1 MLMKIVD
8 CEQTENYDI
17 PYRQFLSD
25 VGITV
30 PDSLTCEMSIRK
42 FNRLAYPTAF

>member
-1 MLMKIVD
+1 MLTKIVD
-8 CEQTENYDI
+8 CAETEDYDI

-42 FNRLAYPTAF
+42 FNRSA